1 MLSHLFK
8 LAFRNIFRQKGYSFI
23 NITGLAIGLSFSILI
38 LLWIQDELSY
48 DTYHKNIENIYQIE
62 ENQYYSG
69 ERFHTTVTPFPSAP
83 VLKDEIPEILETARY
98 MPWLGEVFVRHGDKT
113 FAEKD
118 VVAAD
123 PAFFKIFTYKFVQ
136 GNKETALDKTNS
148 IVIDEETALKYFG
161 KENPVGK
168 TLSINNAFDFE
179 VTGVM
184 EKVPSNSTYT
194 FNMVFPFT
202 DLKAMNVWSD
212 SWGNNSIYSFVV
224 LQPGASIPGVN
235 KKMTEILK
243 RNNEG
248 TSTEFLLF
256 PVKDKHLYSYSG
268 YGKPDTAVKYVYI
281 FSAIAVFVLLI
292 ACINFMNL
300 STAKSANRSKEIGVR
315 KAVGGL
321 RSSLIKQFYG
331 ESIILAFISAF
342 IAIVIVML
350 LLTPFNDIT
359 NKTISFF
366 QLIKPGFV
374 LGFLAITLITGII
387 SGSYPALYLSAFQ
400 PIKILRGTLRSG
412 VKSSKFRK
420 ILVIM
425 QFTVSIALIVSTTI
439 VFSQLNFMRNKN
451 LGFNQEQLVYV
462 NINGKLK
469 ENYKTIKNEFEKIS
483 SVLSVTGS
491 RDRPGIYGSNSG
503 GIKWE
508 GKDPEATV
516 LVSFSGIDYDYV
528 ETMEIKMKEG
538 RSFSPE
544 FPADME
550 KDTLGNFLINET
562 LAKMIGDG
570 SIVGKPLDFLGLK
583 GQIVGVMKDYHFSK
597 VNSKI
602 QPLALYLTEGGI
614 NNIIMRIKPGNLTN
628 TMNQLTE
635 AWHNVY
641 SDYPFEF
648 KFLNDDLDRMYRSET
663 RMFDLL
669 KYFAVVAIIIACLG
683 LYGLASFAAEQ
694 RTKEIGIRKVLGAS
708 EFNLALL
715 ISKEFVVLVSLSN
728 LIAWPLSFYFMK
740 DWLDTFAY
748 RIDLSIYFFLI
759 AGVAALIIT
768 LLTVGYQALK
778 AAYSNPVKSLRYE

>member
-1 MLSHLFK
+1 MFSHLFK
-8 LAFRNIFRQKGYSFI
+8 IAFRNILRQKGYSFI
-23 NITGLAIGLSFSILI
+23 NIAGLAIGLSFSILV
-38 LLWIQDELSY
+38 LLWIQNELSY

-69 ERFHTTVTPFPSAP
+69 ERFHVNVTPFVSGP
-83 VLKDEIPEILETARY
+83 VLKDEIPEILEAARY
-98 MPWLGEVFVRHGDKT
+98 MPWLGEMFVRHGDKT
-113 FAEKD
+113 FSENNI
-118 VVAAD
+118 VAAD
-123 PAFFKIFTYKFVQ
+123 PSFFKIFTYKFIQ
-136 GNKETALDKTNS
+136 GNKETALNNANS
-148 IVIDEETALKYFG
+148 IVIDEEMAQKYFG
-161 KENPVGK
+161 NENPVGK
-168 TLSINNAFDFE
+168 TLTINNAFDFE

-184 EKVPSNSTYT
+184 EKVPTNSTYT

-202 DLKAMNVWSD
+202 DLKAIDLWSD
-212 SWGNNSIYSFVV
+212 SWGSNSIFTFVD
-224 LQPGASIPGVN
+224 LQPGSSIPDVN

-248 TSTEFLLF
+248 TSTEFMLF
-256 PVKDKHLYSYSG
+256 PYKDKHLHSYAG
-268 YGKPDTAVKYVYI
+268 YGNPSTAITYVYI

-342 IAIVIVML
+342 FALLIVAL

-359 NKTISFF
+359 NKSISFT
-366 QLIKPGFV
+366 QLLNPGFILAF
-374 LGFLAITLITGII
+374 LGITLVTGII

-400 PIKILRGTLRSG
+400 PIKVLRGTLKSG
-412 VKSSKFRK
+412 VKNSRFRK
-420 ILVIM
+420 ILVTL
-425 QFTVSIALIVSTTI
+425 QFTISILLIVSTAI
-439 VFSQLNFMRNKN
+439 VYSQLDFMRNKD
-451 LGFNQEQLVYV
+451 LGFNQDQLVYV
-462 NINGKLK
+462 KINGKLK
-469 ENYKTIKNEFEKIS
+469 DNYKTIKNEFERVS

-491 RDRPGIYGSNSG
+491 RDRPGLYGSNSG

-508 GKDPEATV
+508 GKDPEETV
-516 LVSFSGIDYDYV
+516 LVSFSGVDYGYV

-538 RSFSPE
+538 RAFSPE

-562 LAKMIGDG
+562 LANIIGKE
-570 SIVGKPLDFLGLK
+570 SIIGQPLDFLGLH
-583 GQIVGVMKDYHFSK
+583 GQIVGVMKDYHFLK
-597 VNSKI
+597 VSSKI
-602 QPLALYLTEGGI
+602 EPLALYLTEGTI
-614 NNIIMRIKPGNLTN
+614 NNIIMRIKPGNLAS
-628 TMNQLTE
+628 TMGQLTE
-635 AWHNVY
+635 AWHKVY

-648 KFLNDDLDRMYRSET
+648 KFLNEDLDNMYRSET

-669 KYFAVVAIIIACLG
+669 KYFAIVAIIIACLG

-708 EFNLALL
+708 EFNLAFL
-715 ISKEFVVLVSLSN
+715 ISKEFLILVSLSN
-728 LIAWPLSFYFMK
+728 LIAWPLAFYFMK
-740 DWLDTFAY
+740 NWLDTFAY
-748 RIDLSIYFFLI
+748 RIDLSVYFFI
-759 AGVAALIIT
+759 TAGVIALIIT
-768 LLTVGYQALK
+768 ILTVSYQALK